1 MTHYILDNRNR
12 IEEDPS
18 WIEQQQRNEDYKS
31 ERAAA
36 AFLLEIGTELPGGEV
51 AGFLPVQEFE
61 YVLKLREGHS
71 ITAIRN
77 EREQRTEAL

>member
-12 IEEDPS
+12 IEEGPS

-31 ERAAA
+31 ERCG
-36 AFLLEIGTELPGGEV
+36 AFLLEIGTELSGGEV

-61 YVLKLREGHS
+61 YVLKLREGNL

-77 EREQRTEAL
+77 ERKQGMQAL